1 MSRPIRVLELRSVRG
16 TGGGPE
22 KTILLGAA
30 RSDPRDVRV
39 TVCYIRDQRDTEFH
53 IDMRARALGVDYV
66 EVTERHSFDPAIWPQ
81 LRRIVRE
88 RRIDIVHAH
97 EHKTDLLALLLA
109 RAENI
114 VPLATAHGWS
124 GNSFREGLYYYFD
137 RRLLPRYPMV
147 IAVSEPIRQAILQRG
162 AAPGSV
168 RRIPNAIDHL
178 DFRRDPSARGRVRQA
193 LGIAPDAVVIGG
205 VGRLEPVKRF
215 DVLLDAIA
223 RLPNRPLALLVGEGG
238 ARDQLAARAT
248 ALGIA
253 DRLSLTGHRDDARE
267 LHQAL
272 DVYVQSSDSEGVPNA
287 VLEAM
292 ALETPVVATDVGGTR
307 EVIADEVDGLL
318 TPRRDPDALAR
329 AISRTLADR
338 SATAR
343 RVAAARARI
352 ECELSFDART
362 KAVEA
367 IYEELVASRRTHH
380 VTAAATIAT
389 SA

>member
-16 TGGGPE
+16 AGGGPE

-39 TVCYIRDQRDTEFH
+39 TVCYIRDARDAEFR
-53 IDMRARALGVDYV
+53 IDKRARALGVDYV

-81 LRRIVRE
+81 LRRIVHE
-88 RRIDIVHAH
+88 RQIDIVHAH

-109 RAENI
+109 RTQHV

-124 GNSFREGLYYYFD
+124 GTSFKEGLYYYFD

-147 IAVSEPIRQAILQRG
+147 IAVSEPIRQTILKRG
-162 AAPGSV
+162 AAPGRV
-168 RRIPNAIDHL
+168 RRIPNGIDHR
-178 DFRRDPSARGRVRQA
+178 DFRRDPSVRARVRGA
-193 LGIAPDAVVIGG
+193 LGIADDAVVIGG

-215 DVLLDAIA
+215 DVMLDALA
-223 RLPNRPLALLVGEGG
+223 RLPHRPLVLLVGEGT

-248 ALGIA
+248 SLGIA
-253 DRLSLTGHRDDARE
+253 DRLHLTGHREDARD
-267 LHQAL
+267 LHQAF
-272 DVYVQSSDSEGVPNA
+272 DVFVQSSDSEGVPNA

-307 EVIADEVDGLL
+307 EVIANEVDGLL
-318 TPRRDPDALAR
+318 TPRRDPDALAT

-367 IYEELVASRRTHH
+367 IYEALVAGRGRGAD
-380 VTAAATIAT
+380 AA
-389 SA
+389 